1 MNPQVL
7 AMLADSLMGGANP
20 AALANAVFGSA
31 PTPLETEEGAGEV
44 AVSRADK
51 ALARELQAE
60 GRSAK
65 QLGDVLA
72 GSIRPQGSPAV
83 PAGKPSTPP
92 TRPITITEVKKFG
105 GRGGAK
111 FSLVRGIAQGESPY
125 NLYAIRNDRTGRV
138 RVHCDCPDFK
148 YRFEVVANAAGWSPV
163 EDSNGEWPEKTNP
176 NGVAS
181 PCKHLQQFLT
191 QLPW

>member
-7 AMLADSLMGGANP
+7 ALLADSLMGGANP

-31 PTPLETEEGAGEV
+31 PSPLETEEGAGDV

-51 ALARELQAE
+51 ALARELQAT
-60 GRSAK
+60 GRSGK

-92 TRPITITEVKKFG
+92 TRTITITEVKKFG

>member
-1 MNPQVL
+1 
-7 AMLADSLMGGANP
+7 MGGANP

-44 AVSRADK
+44 AVSNADK
-51 ALARELQAE
+51 ALARELQAA
-60 GRSAK
+60 GRNGK